1 MSVNRCI
8 LALSRVHVKHGIR
21 NVAVPLPTTTA
32 HKLWTTRPAYLQD
45 NGLYG
50 CLQRR
55 NASSNSPSH
64 PPDTSLFV
72 PISIKSETAGDG
84 SVGLELTEPLDKGN
98 VIYYFKTQNKEM
110 HVTVHT
116 KDRKL

>member
-8 LALSRVHVKHGIR
+8 LALSRVHVKHRIH
-21 NVAVPLPTTTA
+21 NVTVPLPAITTA
-32 HKLWTTRPAYLQD
+32 HKLWTTRPVHLQK

-50 CLQRR
+50 CSQRR
-55 NASSNSPSH
+55 NASSNSSSH

-84 SVGLELTEPLDKGN
+84 SIGLELSEPLDKGN
-98 VIYYFKTQNKEM
+98 VTFSYKY
-110 HVTVHT
+110 
-116 KDRKL
+116 